1 MNRSPSH
8 LARRAASSLSRAQ
21 LSVTEID
28 RVREILLPAEMS
40 LWLLQQSRDQRHSV
54 AVWNRFVASYNHATI
69 DEQRAALLH
78 DLGKSMSNV
87 GWLGRIV
94 ATLIGGRTKNLQ
106 KYLDHEHVGVE
117 MLQGVSS
124 ARTLEILSGT
134 ASDSAALAIFAADD
148 A

>member
-8 LARRAASSLSRAQ
+8 LARRAASSMSRAQ
-21 LSVTEID
+21 LSITEID

-54 AVWNRFVASYNHATI
+54 AV
-69 DEQRAALLH
+69 
-78 DLGKSMSNV
+78 

-94 ATLIGGRTKNLQ
+94 ATLIGGRTKKLQ
-106 KYLDHEHVGVE
+106 KYLDHELIGVE

-124 ARTLEILSGT
+124 ARTLDILSGA
-134 ASDSAALAIFAADD
+134 ASDGAALAIFAADD

>member
-8 LARRAASSLSRAQ
+8 LVRRAVSSLSRAQ
-21 LSVTEID
+21 LGTAELD
-28 RVREILLPAEMS
+28 RVRQVLLPAEMTLWS
-40 LWLLQQSRDQRHSV
+40 LHHPRDQRHSV
-54 AVWNRFVASYNHATI
+54 AVWDRFVAAYTHATI

-78 DLGKSMSNV
+78 DIGKSAFEV

-94 ATLIGGRTKNLQ
+94 ATLIGGRTKKLQ
-106 KYLDHEHVGVE
+106 KYLDHELIGVE

-124 ARTLEILSGT
+124 TRTLDILSG
-134 ASDSAALAIFAADD
+134 AAKDSAALAIFAADD

>member
-8 LARRAASSLSRAQ
+8 LVRRAVSSLSRAQ
-21 LSVTEID
+21 LGLTEID
-28 RVREILLPAEMS
+28 RVRQVLLPAEMT
-40 LWLLQQSRDQRHSV
+40 LWLLHQPRDQRHSL
-54 AVWNRFVASYNHATI
+54 AVWDRFVAAYSHATI

-78 DLGKSMSNV
+78 DIGKSAFQV

-94 ATLIGGRTKNLQ
+94 ATLIGGRTEKLQ
-106 KYLDHEHVGVE
+106 KYLDHELIGVE

-124 ARTLEILSGT
+124 ARTLDILSGA

-148 A
+148 V

>member
-21 LSVTEID
+21 LSITEID

-54 AVWNRFVASYNHATI
+54 AVWNRFVAAYNHATI

>member
-1 MNRSPSH
+1 MNRSLPH
-8 LARRAASSLSRAQ
+8 LVRRAASSLSHAQ
-21 LSVTEID
+21 LSITEID
-28 RVREILLPAEMS
+28 RVRQVLLPAEMT
-40 LWLLQQSRDQRHSV
+40 LWLLHQSRDQRHSV
-54 AVWNRFVASYNHATI
+54 AVWDRFIDSYSYATY

-78 DLGKSMSNV
+78 DLGKSKSNV